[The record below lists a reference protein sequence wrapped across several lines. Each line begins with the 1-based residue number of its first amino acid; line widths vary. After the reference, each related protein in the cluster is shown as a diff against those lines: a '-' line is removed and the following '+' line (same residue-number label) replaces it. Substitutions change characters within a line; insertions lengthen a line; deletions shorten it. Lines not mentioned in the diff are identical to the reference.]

1 MDTRDWIVI
10 GLMGLIQVAST
21 VFVFKHPD
29 AINFATWA
37 TLCGTLVG
45 AYHWMVIRDSKTPD
59 SKG

>member
-10 GLMGLIQVAST
+10 SLMAVIEIAAT

-37 TLCGTLVG
+37 TVCGTLAT
-45 AYHWMVIRDSKTPD
+45 AYHWIVVKDSKTPD
-59 SKG
+59 SRG